1 MLDWVSFVC
10 PSSIHVSSHHQSYK
24 IENNKPG
31 SKPHKATTNSR
42 QSDRQRDIT
51 IMPRRGRQR
60 KKSRTQE
67 ISETAAASSLTT
79 VEKIPKSLIIRRG
92 KTCPELV
99 ELIQDVRRMMLPY
112 TALNFKEDPKNR
124 KLTLQQY
131 ATHLALPMGIT
142 HIGQFSQST
151 SDHGERVLLRLGRL
165 PAGPVLHFRVHQFT
179 LSRDIQKLQRRPM
192 SATAASMTH
201 HPAITVTNNFN
212 STVGGAGGGSPPPHV
227 KLMNITF
234 QNLFP
239 QINVSTVQLHECK
252 RVVLFDRHDATGHI
266 HVRHYAI
273 TTKSANVHK
282 RLVRLQK
289 ATAHLPN
296 LHKCQDIADYLEA
309 GYKSDNGGYKSD
321 YASDDE
327 EETRTI
333 LSSTTGASN
342 KVQSAL
348 KLVELGP
355 RLELELIKVEKDL
368 EKASTVLYH
377 ATATPEEL
385 AARAAAR
392 QRQQEEK
399 AERRKVQDENVSRK
413 EAERKRKRDAKK
425 SRQRP
430 PPTTKTTTAK
440 DDVEERGEDDSD
452 GEDDEASEDEE

>member
-1 MLDWVSFVC
+1 
-10 PSSIHVSSHHQSYK
+10 
-24 IENNKPG
+24 
-31 SKPHKATTNSR
+31 
-42 QSDRQRDIT
+42 
-51 IMPRRGRQR
+51 
-60 KKSRTQE
+60 
-67 ISETAAASSLTT
+67 
-79 VEKIPKSLIIRRG
+79 
-92 KTCPELV
+92 
-99 ELIQDVRRMMLPY
+99 
-112 TALNFKEDPKNR
+112 
-124 KLTLQQY
+124 
-131 ATHLALPMGIT
+131 
-142 HIGQFSQST
+142 
-151 SDHGERVLLRLGRL
+151 
-165 PAGPVLHFRVHQFT
+165 
-179 LSRDIQKLQRRPM
+179 
-192 SATAASMTH
+192 
-201 HPAITVTNNFN
+201 
-212 STVGGAGGGSPPPHV
+212 
-227 KLMNITF
+227 MNITF

-252 RVVLFDRHDATGHI
+252 RVVLFDRQDATGHV

-282 RLVRLQK
+282 RLVRLQKK

-309 GYKSDNGGYKSD
+309 GYKSDSGGYKSD

-333 LSSTTGASN
+333 LSSTTTGASSSS
-342 KVQSAL
+342 KIQSAL

-385 AARAAAR
+385 AERAATR

-425 SRQRP
+425 SRQRL
-430 PPTTKTTTAK
+430 PTKPTTAK
-440 DDVEERGEDDSD
+440 NDDVEERGEDGSD
-452 GEDDEASEDEE
+452 EEDDEASEDEE